1 MTRVFA
7 GLRGTWDTIAVNSA
21 HVGDRHIPVLDGLR
35 GLAVMAVIVCHV
47 NVVCRSPTNAGYLS
61 GLFAMV
67 FGWGWTG
74 VNLFFV
80 LSGFLI
86 TGILFDANASR

>member
-1 MTRVFA
+1 M
-7 GLRGTWDTIAVNSA
+7 
-21 HVGDRHIPVLDGLR
+21 PVI
-35 GLAVMAVIVCHV
+35 LAAC
-47 NVVCRSPTNAGYLS
+47 
-61 GLFAMV
+61 FMV